1 MAQVSGYSY
10 AQEAE
15 TGALPLPGLSDF
27 SFEVPAKHTKCFS
40 PPATKHK
47 ITARLSAIF
56 PAIFIHKIAGGR
68 AIGTVLMEL
77 YA

>member
-40 PPATKHK
+40 PQNHCA
-47 ITARLSAIF
+47 A
-56 PAIFIHKIAGGR
+56 
-68 AIGTVLMEL
+68 
-77 YA
+77 